1 MANERFLWLCY
12 RSPSN
17 STKNKIRQ
25 QCQSRCCFKC
35 LPFGRR
41 LCHFLGWYC
50 FNRLLSSGR
59 RVTEDICSDIHN
71 ISPARLACGVLS
83 VKKGCRVG
91 YVERAVPPS
100 CKTGSPKELGTEISV
115 PRSRHQILVPGSWYQ
130 DLGTKILVPSS
141 CTVLVWLFC
150 AFESN
155 QSCLGRWH
163 TLLSRASFPFRFYS
177 LWPPRHYV
185 RGG

>member
-1 MANERFLWLCY
+1 MLKWAANERFLWLCY
-12 RSPSN
+12 RSLSN
-17 STKNKIRQ
+17 STNINIRQ
-25 QCQSRCCFKC
+25 QWKFRYCFKC

-100 CKTGSPKELGTEISV
+100 CRTGSPKDLGTKT
-115 PRSRHQILVPGSWYQ
+115 LVARSWYQ
-130 DLGTKILVPSS
+130 DLGTKILVRSWYQDPG
-141 CTVLVWLFC
+141 TKILVPKK
-150 AFESN
+150 
-155 QSCLGRWH
+155 R
-163 TLLSRASFPFRFYS
+163 RA
-177 LWPPRHYV
+177 
-185 RGG
+185 